1 MKNPTGILGRVC
13 MLACASFSS
22 FAFAD
27 LAELETSDLDKV
39 TAAGHDYDQS
49 PAPNGGA
56 IIGNGSSAILNST
69 GEVII
74 GDGSQ
79 VDAQALNMV
88 NASESTVANGVNV
101 FNGSATET
109 ATLDSLSYNVEQLNS
124 VTQDQRRLSSLP
136 GYERGANIDSS
147 FMESSTS
154 EHSSSASVFDEVI
167 DLERTLVLDEKVTD
181 GGFDRSSAPTLRI
194 EIDGSIQ
201 VGRERLLEPGMG
213 DGGIFSVDVDQYDV
227 EFNVPSAA
235 NSVGVVFNGGME
247 YKTEPAVFELD
258 TEILDI
264 TITTPAVEFGF
275 DAMGCVAVNGN
286 CSIEGSRTESSDTIS
301 DHSTL
306 YTSDES
312 SSSSSTSSS
321 SGSESV
327 QAAFE
332 LRHAQAEYIV
342 VDESSIDVIATY
354 IVNLSGGAQS
364 GLRAMNVVNAAGS
377 AVANG
382 VNVAV
387 MKAGDLESAS
397 PVLNLSQ
404 TNIINHSR

>member
-1 MKNPTGILGRVC
+1 MKKLSRILAHVC
-13 MLACASFSS
+13 ILACALSSS
-22 FAFAD
+22 FAMAD
-27 LAELETSDLDKV
+27 LTELEASDLDRV
-39 TAAGHDYDQS
+39 TAAGHDSDRS

-56 IIGNGSSAILNST
+56 IVGNGSSAILNST

-101 FNGSATET
+101 FNGNATEA
-109 ATLDSLSYNVEQLNS
+109 ATIDSLSYNVEQLNS

-147 FMESSTS
+147 FTESSSS
-154 EHSSSASVFDEVI
+154 EYSSSASVFDEVI
-167 DLERTLVLDEKVTD
+167 DLERTFVLDEAITD
-181 GGFDRSSAPTLRI
+181 GSFDRSSAPTLRI
-194 EIDGSIQ
+194 EIEGDVQ
-201 VGRERLLEPGMG
+201 VGRERLLETGVT
-213 DGGIFSVDVDQYDV
+213 DGGLFSVDVDQYDV

-247 YKTEPAVFELD
+247 YETAPAVFDLD
-258 TEILDI
+258 TDVLDI
-264 TITTPAVEFGF
+264 TITTPAVFFSF

-286 CSIEGSRTESSDTIS
+286 CSIEGSRTESSETIS

-312 SSSSSTSSS
+312 SSGSTTSSR

-332 LRHAQAEYIV
+332 LRDAQAEYIV
-342 VDESSIDVIATY
+342 VDESTIDVTATY
-354 IVNLSGGAQS
+354 IVSLSGGAQS

-387 MKAGDLESAS
+387 MKAGVLESAS

-404 TNIINHSR
+404 SNIINHSR

>member
-1 MKNPTGILGRVC
+1 MNKLSRILGYVC
-13 MLACASFSS
+13 VLACAPFSS
-22 FAFAD
+22 SALAD
-27 LAELETSDLDKV
+27 FTELETSDLDMV
-39 TAAGHDYDQS
+39 TAAGHDYDKS

-88 NASESTVANGVNV
+88 NASESTVANGVNI
-101 FNGSATET
+101 FNGNATE
-109 ATLDSLSYNVEQLNS
+109 AASFDSLSYNVEQLNS

-136 GYERGANIDSS
+136 GYDRGANIDST
-147 FMESSTS
+147 FMESGTS
-154 EHSSSASVFDEVI
+154 EHTSSTSVFDEVI
-167 DLERTLVLDEKVTD
+167 DLERSFVLDEATTD
-181 GGFDRSSAPTLRI
+181 GNFDRSSAPTLRI
-194 EIDGSIQ
+194 EVEGAIQ

-213 DGGIFSVDVDQYDV
+213 DGGIFSVDVTQYDV
-227 EFNVPSAA
+227 EFNAPSAA
-235 NSVGVVFNGGME
+235 SSVGVVFNGEVGYTKE
-247 YKTEPAVFELD
+247 AAVLEFD

-264 TITTPAVEFGF
+264 TITTPRIDFNF
-275 DAMGCVAVNGN
+275 DAMGCVAVNGS
-286 CSIEGSRTESSDTIS
+286 CTIDGSRTESTDMIS

-306 YTSDES
+306 YTLDES
-312 SSSSSTSSS
+312 SSDSSTSSS
-321 SGSESV
+321 SGSESI

-332 LRHAQAEYIV
+332 LRDAQAEYIV
-342 VDESSIDVIATY
+342 VDESTIDVTATY

-387 MKAGDLESAS
+387 MKAGVLESSS